1 MAKKNKIL
9 IVDDEAFFRELLK
22 DLLSEKFDIV
32 EAEDGIEVVSLVE
45 RECPDIII
53 LDIEMPGKNGI
64 DVCVELKSNYVTR
77 AIPVIM
83 VTSRSEKE
91 ELIAGLNAGADDYV
105 TKPINQTELLAR
117 IDAHLRRSMEYYS
130 RLEKKDLLLLIEL
143 SELISASRNPL
154 NILDTIV
161 DKMSDVVDVARCSIV
176 SADGKG
182 GLLVKASSDDLPQRD
197 LKIDMEKYPE
207 IEEALR
213 TKDTVVVDSI
223 KDDPLMRS
231 VQKYTAALAF
241 DSIVVAPIVR
251 RESIIGTLF
260 LRTATKLGNGANERV
275 VKLCTLVA
283 NISANALEN
292 ALLFESMKTTQF
304 YLEELALR
312 DGLTNLY
319 NHNYF
324 YARLDEEFARARRY
338 NNALSCI
345 FIDIDNFKT
354 VNDRY
359 GHLNG
364 DVVLCEV
371 ANLVHEVA
379 RESDLAARY
388 GGEEFVILLP
398 NTQSE
403 GAMKMAKRL
412 HSSIR
417 ASSFKAIRGEGV
429 TVSVGVATFEND
441 NMNSIDQL
449 VQLADSAMY
458 RGKKAGKDQVV
469 FHEAKSPDP
478 DDSADH

>member
-22 DLLSEKFDIV
+22 DILSEKFDLV
-32 EAEDGIEVVSLVE
+32 EAEDGSEVLSIAE
-45 RECPDIII
+45 KECPDIII
-53 LDIEMPGKNGI
+53 LDVEMPWKNGI
-64 DVCVELKSNYVTR
+64 DVCVELKSNHNTR

-91 ELIAGLNAGADDYV
+91 ELVAGLNAGADDYV

-117 IDAHLRRSMEYYS
+117 VEAHLRRSMEYYS
-130 RLEKKDLLLLIEL
+130 HLEKKDLLLLIEL

-161 DKMSDVVDVARCSIV
+161 EKIASAVDVARCSIV

-182 GLLVKASSDDLPQRD
+182 GLLVKASSDELPQRD
-197 LKIDMEKYPE
+197 FKIDMERYPE
-207 IEEALR
+207 IGEALR
-213 TKDTVVVDSI
+213 TKDTVVVDNI
-223 KDDPLMRS
+223 KDDPIMHS
-231 VQKYTAALAF
+231 VQKYTSALVF
-241 DSIVVAPIVR
+241 DSIVVVPIVR

-260 LRTATKLGNGANERV
+260 LRTASKLGDGTNERV

-283 NISANALEN
+283 SISANALEN
-292 ALLFESMKTTQF
+292 ALLFQSMKTSQF

-312 DGLTNLY
+312 DSLTNLY

-324 YARLDEEFARARRY
+324 YARLDEEFLRASRY
-338 NNALSCI
+338 KHALSCV
-345 FIDIDNFKT
+345 FIDLDNFK
-354 VNDRY
+354 VLNDRF

-364 DVVLCEV
+364 DLVLREV
-371 ANLVHEVA
+371 ADIMHEVA

-388 GGEEFVILLP
+388 GGEEFVLLLP

-403 GAMKMAKRL
+403 GAMKVAKRL
-412 HSSIR
+412 HSKIR
-417 ASSFKAIRGEGV
+417 TSSFDALQGEGV
-429 TVSVGVATFEND
+429 TASIGVATFENG

-458 RGKKAGKDQVV
+458 KGKRAGKDQVV
-469 FHEAKSPDP
+469 FCKAKG
-478 DDSADH
+478 AGH